1 MTGDQKSLAPL
12 TEPAGHP
19 GQPVLFT
26 TTLDILYLLHFEA
39 VLALS
44 GEAMGSTTAA
54 TPKHSITVGCPYA
67 LCLTLPVQTLSK
79 YLLNSFEC

>member
-1 MTGDQKSLAPL
+1 MGLEPMTGDQKSLAPL

-26 TTLDILYLLHFEA
+26 TLDILYLLHFAA

-54 TPKHSITVGCPYA
+54 APKA
-67 LCLTLPVQTLSK
+67 LDK
-79 YLLNSFEC
+79 R